1 MFVARNKKIS
11 NVYPCLIGSIFF
23 FTLITVFSALAQN
36 DIQNSNIKKSFFNT
50 LSTVSRN
57 PDSKKTVK
65 AFTENYPGLLNA
77 FLNDLVETASDFEQQ
92 EFLNPSL
99 KPAEDFVARWSG
111 AYQGDP
117 QAMIFFPILE
127 RLLQDFSVSMKQK
140 NTAGGPLA
148 NLFQFFQRMS
158 QKKMAG
164 FEKLFEFSWPD
175 PKTRRL
181 HVYERKTITG
191 YGKEGD
197 IFIHERQVIQ
207 TVDNFATFVEFIMQD
222 QFVYVMVTFPE
233 ISILHQALID
243 MEWEGADPDAV
254 LLVKYYCDLISQ
266 ELELAWNRGELNHFF
281 KDFLTNPDFHAKN
294 LAFSKHPLF
303 KPPYSPDE
311 FSVLPYYYQ

>member
-1 MFVARNKKIS
+1 MSVVSNKKIP
-11 NVYPCLIGSIFF
+11 NVYLYFIGSIFF
-23 FTLITVFSALAQN
+23 FTLITIFSAFAQN
-36 DIQNSNIKKSFFNT
+36 NIQNSNIKKSFFNT
-50 LSTVSRN
+50 LRTVSRN
-57 PDSKKTVK
+57 PESKKTIK
-65 AFTENYPGLLNA
+65 AFTENHPGLLNA
-77 FLNDLVETASDFEQQ
+77 FLNDLIETASAFENQ

-99 KPAEDFVARWSG
+99 KPAQDFSAKWSV

-140 NTAGGPLA
+140 NTAGGPLS
-148 NLFQFFQRMS
+148 NLYQFFQLMS
-158 QKKMAG
+158 KKNMGG
-164 FEKLFEFSWPD
+164 FEKLFQFSWPD

-191 YGKEGD
+191 YGKEED

-207 TVDNFATFVEFIMQD
+207 TVNSFATFVEFIFND

-233 ISILHQALID
+233 ISILHQALIEIERD
-243 MEWEGADPDAV
+243 GEDLDAF

-294 LAFSKHPLF
+294 VAFSKHPLF
-303 KPPYSPDE
+303 KPPYRPDE